1 LATIPLTFA
10 TTQYEH
16 FSDLA
21 AGRVTVEGVDLTLLE
36 MRTEEVFFRYLT
48 YAEFDVS
55 EISFAK
61 YASMISQGD
70 TSSIAIP
77 VFPMRCFRHSSIYVR
92 RDGAIKTPN
101 DLAGKRVGVPEWAE
115 TSGIYIRGA
124 LQDHY
129 DVDLRAIHW
138 VQAGVNEPGRT
149 EKVALHLPSGLAI
162 EPAPSDNLSDLLVA
176 GKIDAIMAARAPRC
190 FLEGNGSIVRLF
202 EDFIDVETRYF
213 RETGIYPIMH
223 AVVIRKGIL
232 DRYPWVAMNFQKAL
246 EDAKHRS
253 YVRLTSGG
261 PTPYMDPW
269 AEERARSLQTL
280 LGNDY
285 YPYGVE
291 RNRKTLAAFLHY
303 AFAQGVCH
311 RLLEVEELFAPQTL
325 RTFRV

>member
-1 LATIPLTFA
+1 MAAIPLTFA
-10 TTQYEH
+10 TTPYEH

-21 AGRVTVEGVDLTLLE
+21 AGRVRVDGVDLTLLE

-48 YAEFDVS
+48 YEEFDVS

-92 RDGAIKTPN
+92 RNGGIKTPA
-101 DLAGKRVGVPEWAE
+101 DLAGKRVGIPEWAE

-124 LQDHY
+124 LQEHY
-129 DVDLRAIHW
+129 GVDLRTIHW
-138 VQAGVNEPGRT
+138 VQAGVNEAGRT
-149 EKVALHLPSGLAI
+149 EKVALQLPAGLTI
-162 EPAPSDNLSDLLVA
+162 EPAPNDNLSDMLIA
-176 GKIDAIMAARAPRC
+176 GKIDAICAARAPDC
-190 FLEGNGSIVRLF
+190 FLNGDGAIVRLF
-202 EDFIDVETRYF
+202 EDYIDIETRYY

-223 AVVIRKGIL
+223 AVVIRKSVL
-232 DRYPWVAMNFQKAL
+232 DEHPWVAMNFHKAL
-246 EDAKHRS
+246 VEAKQRS

-269 AEERARSLQTL
+269 AEDRARSLQAL
-280 LGNDY
+280 LGADY

-291 RNRKTLAAFLHY
+291 PNRKTLAAFLQY

-325 RTFRV
+325 RTYRV